1 MIDGFEIFEITES
14 TTREELIAR
23 VNDLDEEIQRLETRV
38 EDQNREINDLALAP
52 KQLERL
58 TEAADEEAARGHIH
72 NTPHAKL
79 QWIEG
84 N

>member
-1 MIDGFEIFEITES
+1 MIDDFEITES
-14 TTREELIAR
+14 TTREELIVH
-23 VNDLDEEIQRLETRV
+23 VNDLEEEIQRL
-38 EDQNREINDLALAP
+38 
-52 KQLERL
+52 LERL

-79 QWIEG
+79 QWIKG